1 MMDGFHTQ
9 IVIQVWM
16 DATDK
21 QIENLTELIG
31 MLKDITES
39 QSEQIKLLN
48 MKINR
53 VQGKSTL

>member
-1 MMDGFHTQ
+1 MMDRLQQ
-9 IVIQVWM
+9 IAGQVWM

-39 QSEQIKLLN
+39 QSDQIKLLN

-53 VQGKSTL
+53 VRGESTL

>member
-1 MMDGFHTQ
+1 MDRLQQ
-9 IVIQVWM
+9 IAGQVWM

-39 QSEQIKLLN
+39 QSDQIKLLN

-53 VQGKSTL
+53 VRGESTL